1 MDTIMR
7 MESVS
12 KQFPG
17 VLALDQV
24 NFDLKKGEIHGLV
37 GHNGAGKSTLM
48 KVLTG
53 TYIPEEGQI
62 HLNGEPVALQNPRDA
77 IQKGIGI
84 VTQEGSLIPSFTGIQ
99 NIFLGQEE
107 STATYIHE
115 DRLRKKA
122 EKLMEYFGMSVP
134 VTKKVEDLNPA
145 QRKLIEILKVLNQ
158 NPKVLILDEPTAALS
173 EKERAH
179 LFEVM
184 RRLKQ
189 EEIGIVFITH
199 YLEEVQEMS
208 DRITVLRN
216 GRHAGILKAEEASK
230 EKIVH
235 LMINREQKSE
245 YPERSGEIGAC
256 LFETKNISDGEVC
269 KNISIRV
276 HEGEIVGMFGSVGS
290 GRTEFV
296 ETVFGARA
304 KTSGEVI
311 LKGQPVKINKV
322 ADAIHHG
329 FALIPD
335 DRLTKALFLDESV
348 KDNITIS
355 YVKEL
360 AQLLR
365 ISFLKE
371 QKNAKEM
378 VDQLNIKTPSIHTKV
393 SSLSGGNK
401 QKVSFAKWIGSEQGL
416 AKVFMFDEPTE
427 GVDVG
432 AREEMY
438 RIISG
443 LTEKGAGCFVVSS
456 DISEIL
462 GLSDRIYV
470 MREGEIVLEV
480 KNDRSDAIHQQLME
494 ASLGI

>member
-1 MDTIMR
+1 MDTIMK

-24 NFDLKKGEIHGLV
+24 DFDLRKGEIHGLV

-62 HLNGEPVALQNPRDA
+62 SLNGEPIILQSPRDA

-107 STATYIHE
+107 HTATYIHE
-115 DRLRKKA
+115 DRLLVKA
-122 EKLMEYFGMSVP
+122 EKLMKYFGMSVP
-134 VTKKVEDLNPA
+134 VTKNVEDLNPA

-173 EKERAH
+173 EKERVH

-184 RRLKQ
+184 KRLK
-189 EEIGIVFITH
+189 EENIGIVFITH

-216 GRHAGILKAEEASK
+216 GRHAGVLQAEEATK
-230 EKIVH
+230 DRIVQ

-245 YPERSGEIGAC
+245 YPQRSGMIGEC

-269 KNISIRV
+269 NNMNVKV
-276 HEGEIVGMFGSVGS
+276 HRGEIVGMFGSVGS

-296 ETVFGARA
+296 ETVFGARM
-304 KTSGEVI
+304 KTSGEV
-311 LKGQPVKINKV
+311 LLEGQAVQINKV

-348 KDNITIS
+348 KDNITIP
-355 YVKEL
+355 YLKEL
-360 AQLLR
+360 SQLFR

-371 QKNAKEM
+371 QKNAKKM
-378 VDQLNIKTPSIHTKV
+378 VEQLSIKTPTIHTKV

-401 QKVSFAKWIGSEQGL
+401 QKVSFAKWIGSDQEK

-438 RIISG
+438 KIISG
-443 LTEKGAGCFVVSS
+443 LTEQGAGCLVVSS

-470 MREGEIVLEV
+470 MREGEIALEV
-480 KNDRSDAIHQQLME
+480 KNDRSEHIHQKLME